1 MRITAAR
8 TVTSS
13 PGRNFVTVVIETDGG
28 LRGVG
33 DATLNGRELA
43 VASYL
48 DDHVLPLLIGRDPM
62 QTEDIWHGLY
72 KGAYW
77 RRGPVGMTAIGGVDI
92 ALWDIKGKALDTPVY
107 NLLGGRARRGV
118 TVYGHANGATID
130 DAVEAARRYV
140 DLGYKAVRVQSGLPG
155 LEQPYGVGRGELFY
169 EPAEPDRPIEEVFEP
184 TPYLRGVPQLFEQ
197 VRAEVGWDVELLHD
211 AHHRLTPREAA
222 QLGRS
227 LEPYHLFWLE
237 DPVAAELQESLRLVR
252 QHTTTPIAIGE
263 VFNTIYD
270 CQQLI
275 REQLIDYIRTT
286 VAHAGGF
293 THMLRIAHLAEL
305 YHVRVACHGP
315 TDLSPVNLAAS
326 LHLQTAVHNF
336 GLQEYMR
343 HPEEC
348 AEVFDVGYTLE
359 DGMLMLDDRP
369 GIGVEFDEERAADF
383 PYQRA
388 YLPVARRRDDTVHSW

>member
-1 MRITAAR
+1 LVA
-8 TVTSS
+8 V
-13 PGRNFVTVVIETDGG
+13 GG
-28 LRGVG
+28 
-33 DATLNGRELA
+33 
-43 VASYL
+43 
-48 DDHVLPLLIGRDPM
+48 
-62 QTEDIWHGLY
+62 
-72 KGAYW
+72 
-77 RRGPVGMTAIGGVDI
+77 
-92 ALWDIKGKALDTPVY
+92 
-107 NLLGGRARRGV
+107 
-118 TVYGHANGATID
+118 
-130 DAVEAARRYV
+130 EA
-140 DLGYKAVRVQSGLPG
+140 KAVRVQSGLPG
-155 LEQPYGVGRGELFY
+155 LEQPYGVGRGDLFY
-169 EPAEPDRPIEEVFEP
+169 EPAAPDRPLEEVFEP
-184 TPYLRGVPQLFEQ
+184 TPYLRGVPQLFEK

-227 LEPYHLFWLE
+227 LEPYQLFWLE

-263 VFNTIYD
+263 VFNTIHD
-270 CQQLI
+270 CHRLI
-275 REQLIDYIRTT
+275 SEQLIDYIRTT
-286 VAHAGGF
+286 VAHAGGL

-326 LHLQTAVHNF
+326 LHLQTAIHNF

-343 HPEEC
+343 HPAAC
-348 AEVFDVGYTLE
+348 DEVFDVGYRLE
-359 DGMLMLDDRP
+359 DGMLHVDDRP